1 MCVVKKRA
9 RPHPPDVPS
18 RRLVERHSRDGT
30 SPFSSRARGERNW
43 LDALEARRV
52 AHYGIAPTKRIAT
65 LADAARFINRL
76 GFCWLFAPSRRTLE
90 LPSLFEAVKGKRNV
104 HIEDWDAD
112 SDRLWAW
119 KSDLPAARRAY
130 YGKALAGKP
139 AFISLKLLPY
149 VITALG
155 AENAAQA
162 YAHGALSYDA
172 KKIYDALDGL
182 GPQPTVHLRRAA
194 AFDSKDGNPRYH
206 RALDE
211 LQRRLIVM
219 PMGATNEVG
228 NWTSQIFELVA
239 RWFPEQAAHAKWLDM
254 RTARRTLIE
263 GYIKTVLAA
272 PIDAPARLFAIPRD
286 EFKELI
292 GEMVKDSR
300 FKVEEGWIRTRD

>member
-1 MCVVKKRA
+1 MREKNKK
-9 RPHPPDVPS
+9 P
-18 RRLVERHSRDGT
+18 G
-30 SPFSSRARGERNW
+30 FS
-43 LDALEARRV
+43 LEARRV
-52 AHYGIAPTKRIAT
+52 AHYGIAPTRRIAT

-76 GFCWLFAPSRRTLE
+76 GFCWLFAPSQRTLE
-90 LPSLFEAVKGKRNV
+90 LPSLFEAVKGKHNV

-149 VITALG
+149 VIAALG
-155 AENAAQA
+155 EENVAQA

-172 KKIYDALDGL
+172 KKIYDALDAL
-182 GPQPTVHLRRAA
+182 GPQPTLHLRRAA
-194 AFDSKDGNPRYH
+194 AFDSKDGNTRYH

-219 PMGATNEVG
+219 PMGATNEVC
-228 NWTSQIFELVA
+228 NWTSQIFELVV
-239 RWFPEQAAHAKWLDM
+239 RWFPDQAAHAKTLDL

-263 GYIKTVLAA
+263 RYLKTVLAA
-272 PIDAPARLFAIPRD
+272 PIDVPARLFAIPRD

-292 GEMVKDSR
+292 EKMVQDQRLKI
-300 FKVEEGWIRTRD
+300 EEGMLKSQK